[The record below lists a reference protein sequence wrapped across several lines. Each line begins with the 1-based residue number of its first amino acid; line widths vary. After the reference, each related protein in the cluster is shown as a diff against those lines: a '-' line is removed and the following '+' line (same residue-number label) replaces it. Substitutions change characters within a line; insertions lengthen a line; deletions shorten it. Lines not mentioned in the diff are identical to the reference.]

1 MLKNLIKYEFKATGR
16 TLGILYAALIIMSC
30 VCRVMFG
37 LTENHGISRAPLAG
51 PLAGFSVAAVV
62 FIYGLLICAVL
73 VVTFLMIIQRFYK
86 NLLQNEGYLMNMLPV
101 KSWQHITAKLVAAVV
116 WTLAST
122 AVVILSILIL
132 STLALSVQELTWDM
146 FRMFFSELNQAFKV
160 IGVKGAYIFIMTI
173 ITMLLSVAASVL
185 HLYAA
190 MAIGQTQNRYKI
202 ISSFAVYIGIS
213 IVFQLVSTLILYVS
227 GYYIS
232 DGGMLS
238 ITNSMVGGLVSAG
251 ITVTAVYT
259 FAKCAILFFTTNYFL
274 KNKLNLE

>member
-16 TLGILYAALIIMSC
+16 TLGILYAALIVMSC
-30 VCRVMFG
+30 VCRVIFG
-37 LTENHGISRAPLAG
+37 LTERQGMFQAPLSG
-51 PLAGFSVAAVV
+51 SLAGFSVVAVA
-62 FIYGLLICAVL
+62 FIYGLLICAVV

-116 WTLAST
+116 WTIASV

-132 STLALSVQELTWDM
+132 STLAFSVQQLTLEMLRELWITVKQG
-146 FRMFFSELNQAFKV
+146 FRA
-160 IGVKGAYIFIMTI
+160 IGVKGTYIFIMTI
-173 ITMLLSVAASVL
+173 VSLLLSTVASVL
-185 HLYAA
+185 QLYAA

-202 ISSFAVYIGIS
+202 ISSFAAYIGIS
-213 IVFQLVSTLILYVS
+213 VVFRLIVTLLFWIS

-232 DGGMLS
+232 NDGIMS
-238 ITNSMVGGLVSAG
+238 VTNTMTGEFVSAG
-251 ITVTAVYT
+251 VTITAVYT
-259 FAKCAILFFTTNYFL
+259 LAKCAILFFTTDYFL

>member
-1 MLKNLIKYEFKATGR
+1 MLKNLLKYEFKATGR
-16 TLGILYAALIIMSC
+16 MLGILYAALIIMSC
-30 VCRVMFG
+30 VCRVIFG
-37 LTENHGISRAPLAG
+37 LTERQAASQAPLIG

-101 KSWQHITAKLVAAVV
+101 KSWQHITAKLIAAVV
-116 WTLAST
+116 WTIASI
-122 AVVILSILIL
+122 AVVFLSIIIL
-132 STLALSVQELTWDM
+132 STLAFSAQQLTIAM
-146 FRMFFSELNQAFKV
+146 FGDFVEAMRRGFEA
-160 IGVKGAYIFIMTI
+160 IGVRGLYIIIMTL
-173 ITMLLSVAASVL
+173 ITMLLSVVASVL

-213 IVFQLVSTLILYVS
+213 IVFQLISTLIFWAS

-238 ITNSMVGGLVSAG
+238 VTNTMIGGLVSAG
-251 ITVTAVYT
+251 ITLTAVYT
-259 FAKCAILFFTTNYFL
+259 FLKCAILFFITNYFL